1 MILLKLFWAFLK
13 IGLFTFGGGYAM
25 IPLINAE
32 VVGAGWL
39 SEEGL
44 IDFVAVSESSPGPFA
59 VNIAT
64 FVGIRTAGI
73 LGGVTATLGVAFP
86 SFIIILIVARFYEA
100 FKSSRTVQGIM
111 TGLRPCVV
119 GMIAYAFHTVAVTL
133 FSNLG
138 HGMTTVTNI
147 EFWFAAVIFA
157 VSLILVL
164 KKVPPIAVIV
174 LCALAGIIVGYVFGI

>member
-1 MILLKLFWAFLK
+1 MLLKLFWVFLK

-44 IDFVAVSESSPGPFA
+44 IDFIAVSESSPGPFA

-73 LGGVTATLGVAFP
+73 LGGVTATMGVALP
-86 SFIIILIVARFYEA
+86 SFVIILLVARFYEA
-100 FKSSRTVQGIM
+100 FKKAKSVQGIM

-119 GMIAYAFHTVAVTL
+119 GMIAYAGYTVAVTL

-147 EFWFAAVIFA
+147 EFWFAAVVF
-157 VSLILVL
+157 VLSLVLVL

-174 LCALAGIIVGYVFGI
+174 LCAVAGIIVGYAFGI